1 MSASSKKVHHSLTT
15 VLGGTKEAVV
25 IALVFL
31 LASIL
36 TVLGIRDL
44 QRLCNGSE
52 PSSSVCQEAYQLSF
66 TSQGAAI
73 NDGHVTKIP
82 ASQFY
87 RWSSAFQIFVVM
99 FLEILV
105 LARRLPETKVAL
117 LAMLGLS
124 TILTTIS
131 MMGLVK
137 HMMIWGAKIA
147 ALGLSLHTFTNSF
160 LIFRI
165 ESLET
170 LMLKEDNDDDDD
182 VPQEPVEDEAS
193 DTKQMYTI
201 PVYKEVLNELP

>member
-1 MSASSKKVHHSLTT
+1 MTESWKKVHHSLTT
-15 VLGGTKEAVV
+15 VLGGTKKAVA

-52 PSSSVCQEAYQLSF
+52 PSTPVCQEAYELSF
-66 TSQGAAI
+66 TSQDAAY
-73 NDGHVTKIP
+73 NDGHVPKIL

-87 RWSSAFQIFVVM
+87 RWSSSFQIFVVM

-105 LARRLPETKVAL
+105 LARRLPETKVPL

-131 MMGLVK
+131 MMGLVQ
-137 HMMIWGAKIA
+137 HMTIWGAKIA
-147 ALGLSLHTFTNSF
+147 AFGLSLHTFTNSF
-160 LIFRI
+160 LIFKI
-165 ESLET
+165 ETLET
-170 LMLKEDNDDDDD
+170 LMLKEDNDEDS
-182 VPQEPVEDEAS
+182 QPVEDDAS
-193 DTKQMYTI
+193 DTKQMYKI
-201 PVYKEVLNELP
+201 PVHTEVSNELP